1 MEYEVNFGC
10 WGAVFAVPCAV
21 VDRYMHLCSESQLK
35 VLLYLL
41 RHNGRM
47 LSSAEIAAVMQLS
60 EETTEEAVE
69 FWEQAG
75 VLCRQGKPAEQF
87 SFMPASPAAPA
98 VPKQPVP
105 NPPSEIP
112 EAKVQRSSREIKLD
126 PSEIAHSLENS
137 QSLKDLFVCA
147 ESLFGRMLNHMEQ
160 RSLIWLHQY
169 LGIRSEVIL
178 TLLGYCVSIDKISM
192 SYAESIAIS
201 WVENEILTLEAAE
214 TEIRRL
220 TEAGTY
226 TAAIRKAFG
235 MNRKPT
241 SQQQTYID
249 NWKLAG
255 YSLELITYAY
265 ELTIESIDKLNFKYI
280 NTILQKWSEAG
291 ITTVSQAKEIRQNY
305 AKSKQMDANGMTERE
320 VAEMNDYLSL
330 VNRFGKE

>member
-1 MEYEVNFGC
+1 MEFEVNFGC
-10 WGAVFAVPCAV
+10 WGNVFAVPSAV
-21 VDRYMHLCSESQLK
+21 VDRYMHLASAAQLK

-41 RHNGRM
+41 RHNGTT

-60 EETTEEAVE
+60 EETAEEAVE

-75 VLCRQGKPAEQF
+75 VLCKPGKPAEQF
-87 SFMPASPAAPA
+87 SFMQTTPLPAEKPESLAE
-98 VPKQPVP
+98 
-105 NPPSEIP
+105 NPPTKKTD
-112 EAKVQRSSREIKLD
+112 AKVQRSSKEIKLD
-126 PSEIAHSLENS
+126 PSEIAHSLESS
-137 QSLKDLFVCA
+137 QPLKDLFVCA

-178 TLLGYCVSIDKISM
+178 TLLGYCVSMDKVSM

-201 WVENEILTLEAAE
+201 WVENDILSLEAAE
-214 TEIRRL
+214 AEIRRL
-220 TEAGTY
+220 TEARTF
-226 TAAIRKAFG
+226 TAGIQKTFG

-241 SQQQTYID
+241 TQQQTYID
-249 NWKLAG
+249 NWKLSG
-255 YSLELITYAY
+255 YSMELITYAY

-280 NTILQKWSEAG
+280 NTILEKWNEAG
-291 ITTVSQAKEIRQNY
+291 ITTVAQAKEGRQNY
-305 AKSKQMDANGMTERE
+305 SKKKQTDSNGMTEQE